1 MGHRVLDVRAAANRY
16 AAQLQQCFRPDCVAS
31 YTLARTVHA
40 NMKTSGFRPRG
51 HIINRLIDIYC
62 KSSNLVYARHLF
74 DDIPEPD
81 VVARTTLIAAYS
93 ASGEI
98 LLARKT
104 FDDTPMSIRDCVIYN
119 ALITGYSHNNDGHNA
134 VKLFRE
140 MKLHGLKPD
149 EFSFTSALGALASIA
164 EWECQCQ
171 QFHCAAVKSGTSN
184 ITSVSNALLSVY
196 VKCASSPMES
206 SSTLMNSARRLF
218 DEMNRRDELTWTT
231 MIAGFVRNSDLEG
244 ARECLDQMD
253 VKLGVSWN
261 AMISGYVHHGRSE
274 EALELFRKMHSL
286 EIYMDEFALTSAI
299 SACANAGLLEHGKQI
314 HAYALKT
321 EKNPSPDFSLSVNNA
336 LITLYYRFGNIH
348 LARKVFDRMPERDH
362 ISWNAVLS
370 GYASSGQIEEARA
383 FFAEMPER
391 SLLAWTVIISALA
404 QNGSGEEALKL
415 FNQMRLEG
423 FDPCD
428 YTFAGAITSCA
439 VLGSHEHGRQL
450 HGQIMKLGHDTSLS
464 VGNALITMYARCGT
478 VDDSY
483 NVFLTIPYIDSI
495 SWNAMIAAFGQHG
508 QGSRAV
514 DLFEEM
520 LRADIVPDRI
530 TFLTVLSACGHAGLV
545 DEGRRYFNSMQIF
558 GISPGEDH
566 YARLVDL
573 LCRAGKFQEA
583 KDVIDSMPS
592 VPGPPIWEAFLAGCR
607 IHNNMDLGVQ
617 AAEKLLELIPQH
629 DGTYVL
635 LSNIYANAGKWKEV
649 AEVRK
654 LMRERGVKK
663 EPGCSWI
670 EVESMVHVFL
680 VDDSAHPEVKE
691 VYNYLEQL
699 VIKMKKLG
707 YMPDTKF
714 VLHEMESQE
723 HKERALSTHSE
734 KLAVVYGL
742 MKLPQGATV
751 RVFKNLRICGDCHNA
766 FKFMSRVVGRE
777 IVVRDGKRFHHFRNE
792 ECSCGNFW

>member
-1 MGHRVLDVRAAANRY
+1 MDV
-16 AAQLQQCFRPDCVAS
+16 
-31 YTLARTVHA
+31 
-40 NMKTSGFRPRG
+40 
-51 HIINRLIDIYC
+51 YC
-62 KSSNLVYARHLF
+62 KSSDLAYARRLF
-74 DDIPEPD
+74 DDIPNPD

-93 ASGEI
+93 ASGD
-98 LLARKT
+98 LSLGRKI
-104 FDDTPMSIRDCVIYN
+104 FSDTPLSIRDSVIYN

-134 VKLFRE
+134 IKLFRE
-140 MKLHGLKPD
+140 MNLHGLKPD
-149 EFSFTSALGALASIA
+149 EFSFTSALGALASIT

-196 VKCASSPMES
+196 VKCAASPLES
-206 SSTLMNSARRLF
+206 SSSPMNSARKLF
-218 DEMNRRDELTWTT
+218 DEMTRRDELTWTT
-231 MIAGFVRNSDLEG
+231 MIAGFVRNSDLES
-244 ARECLDQMD
+244 AREFLDQMD

-261 AMISGYVHHGRSE
+261 AMISGYVHHGRFR

-299 SACANAGLLEHGKQI
+299 SACANAGLLGHGKQVHTYI
-314 HAYALKT
+314 LKT
-321 EKNPSPDFSLSVNNA
+321 EKNPSRDFSLSVNNA
-336 LITLYYRFGNIH
+336 LITLYYRCGNSH
-348 LARKVFDRMPERDH
+348 LAKRVFDQMPERDLV
-362 ISWNAVLS
+362 SWNAVLS
-370 GYASSGQIEEARA
+370 GYVNSGQIKEART
-383 FFAEMPER
+383 FFMDMPER

-404 QNGSGEEALKL
+404 QNGFGEGALKL

-450 HGQIMKLGHDTSLS
+450 HGQIMKLGHDSSLS
-464 VGNALITMYARCGT
+464 VGNALITMYARCGI
-478 VDDSY
+478 VEDSY
-483 NVFLTIPYIDSI
+483 NVFLTMPYIDSV
-495 SWNAMIAAFGQHG
+495 SWNAMIAALGQHG

-514 DLFEEM
+514 DLFEKM
-520 LRADIVPDRI
+520 LRADIAPDRI
-530 TFLTVLSACGHAGLV
+530 SFLTVLSACSHAGLV
-545 DEGRRYFNSMQIF
+545 AEGQRYFDSMHIF

-573 LCRAGKFQEA
+573 LCRAGKFREA
-583 KDVIDSMPS
+583 KDIINSMPC

-607 IHNNMDLGVQ
+607 VHNNIDLGVE

-635 LSNIYANAGKWKEV
+635 LSNMYANAGRWKQV

-699 VIKMKKLG
+699 VTEMRKLG
-707 YMPDTKF
+707 YVPDTKF
-714 VLHEMESQE
+714 VLHDMESQE
-723 HKERALSTHSE
+723 HKEYALSTHSE
-734 KLAVVYGL
+734 KLAVAYGL

-777 IVVRDGKRFHHFRNE
+777 IVVRDGKRFHHFRNGG
-792 ECSCGNFW
+792 CSCGNYW